1 MARGITLGESRH
13 ISNQWTQH
21 TALDQVSDLRP
32 SPTGARAERFLV
44 APRPREGRT
53 LGHLR
58 FNPTSRCHHRHLKGL
73 QPPINTSRSCL
84 ASWRRW
90 SCPLDPLPEL
100 SILEE
105 GTQGDEMVSL
115 QDTRGRLGADLRSW
129 QTRTTGLRSLTLR
142 SCNAW
147 TTLTM
152 AMTGRTR
159 TMTLITTRSWR
170 ARKRTMWILQPQL
183 HRQLQTPTGLIRFQA
198 PSSLVPAP
206 RSSRSTTSMTSSSR
220 RVGSGLGWMRRR
232 RGGTRRVRR

>member
-1 MARGITLGESRH
+1 MARGITLGGSRH

-21 TALDQVSDLRP
+21 TALVQVSDLRP

-84 ASWRRW
+84 ASWRHW

-105 GTQGDEMVSL
+105 GTQGDEMVL
-115 QDTRGRLGADLRSW
+115 LRDIRGRLGADLRSW

-147 TTLTM
+147 TTLTTE
-152 AMTGRTR
+152 MTGHTR
-159 TMTLITTRSWR
+159 TTTLITIRSWR
-170 ARKRTMWILQPQL
+170 ARKRTMLILQP
-183 HRQLQTPTGLIRFQA
+183 HRQLQTPTGL
-198 PSSLVPAP
+198 
-206 RSSRSTTSMTSSSR
+206 
-220 RVGSGLGWMRRR
+220 
-232 RGGTRRVRR
+232 TR